1 MGIGKAS
8 DFKIYNEEFYGGMVE
23 TLTQNA
29 DAFNAASNGALKLV
43 PTRRKGDQ
51 VKESFLKLIANL
63 ITRRD
68 TTSVAAVTDLKA
80 EMGENIAIKINRK
93 IGPIAQ
99 TLDAWRKVGLDS
111 SQLSFVVG
119 QQVGQAVA
127 VDYINT
133 SLSALVTALLT
144 QATVGFDHSA
154 ESPTTM
160 THSALVSGM
169 AKLGDAAGRIVCY
182 VMHSKPYFD
191 LMGQSIADK
200 IFEVA
205 GVTIRE
211 GTIATF
217 GKPTIVLD
225 SPALIDLVPAPDNYF
240 VLGLV
245 PGAATV
251 EESEE
256 REIVS
261 DVITGLENLV
271 GRVQGEYAFNLGI
284 KGFTWDSAAG
294 VQPTDA
300 ALATAA
306 NWDLT
311 AASIKDGPGIIITT
325 K

>member
-133 SLSALVTALLT
+133 ALSALVTALLT
-144 QATVGFDHSA
+144 QATAGFDHSA

-169 AKLGDAAGRIVCY
+169 GKLGDAAGRIVCY

-225 SPALIDLVPAPDNYF
+225 SPALTNVTPTPDDFY

-311 AASIKDGPGIIITT
+311 ATSIKDGPGVIITT